1 MLKSLLIKDLN
12 IIKKTSNYR
21 KNFLFIIV
29 FIIIFSFIIGKEAT
43 GIMASVMLLSIP
55 FGIHSEDERSG
66 FLKYY
71 KTLPIKES
79 VLVKEKFLLNGIFSL
94 IGLLFSLLIFLVM
107 NIFGK
112 NISTEDV
119 FGLILSMILINSV
132 YSIYIPLIY
141 KYSPQKAPIVIFIV
155 VILIIFLGILFT
167 SLLKL
172 FGINMESDIE
182 NISEITVLIGSLLIA
197 LTINLI
203 SYFRTVKILKNK
215 DL

>member
-1 MLKSLLIKDLN
+1 MLKSLLKKDLN

-21 KNFLFIIV
+21 KNLIFIIV
-29 FIIIFSFIIGKEAT
+29 FIIVFSFIIGKEAT

-66 FLKYY
+66 FLQYY

-94 IGLLFSLLIFLVM
+94 IGLLFSLLIYLVM

-112 NISTEDV
+112 SISAEDV
-119 FGLILSMILINSV
+119 FGLILSIIIMHSM

-141 KYSPQKAPIVIFIV
+141 KYSPQKAPIMIFIL
-155 VILIIFLGILFT
+155 VIIIIFLGVLIVKLF
-167 SLLKL
+167 KL
-172 FGINMESDIE
+172 FGLNIE
-182 NISEITVLIGSLLIA
+182 NTLESISEIKVVIGSLLIA
-197 LTINLI
+197 LIINLV
-203 SYFRTVKILKNK
+203 SYFSAIKVLKNK
-215 DL
+215 DF